1 MGPAINSTT
10 ECGHTG
16 LLFRVSDIGQFCVSQ
31 NCKQTEAFKTMRSLI
46 SCERFATLTGTELC
60 ALRRTRVRAAVLGV
74 FQGYMIRLP
83 RPRSLILRLG
93 CIRST
98 VGVLRFPN
106 ELWRVNAG
114 LSRVYPGV
122 RTEGIARGTGGSVIT
137 VMFDN

>member
-1 MGPAINSTT
+1 M
-10 ECGHTG
+10 
-16 LLFRVSDIGQFCVSQ
+16 
-31 NCKQTEAFKTMRSLI
+31 
-46 SCERFATLTGTELC
+46 TGTELC
-60 ALRRTRVRAAVLGV
+60 ALRCIRVRAAVFGV
-74 FQGYMIRLP
+74 FQGHMIRLP

-98 VGVLRFPN
+98 VGVLRFSN

-122 RTEGIARGTGGSVIT
+122 RAEGIARGNGGSVIA